1 MLYLARSLSRLHF
14 SSLMAVYAESNRENG
29 REAWPEEPEMRQI
42 QLAEE
47 EFYRYLSQVFFKTPG
62 AICAVW
68 EESGRYVSA
77 LRLEP
82 YRDGLL
88 LEALETDPGQRRRGY
103 AAGLIEAV
111 QTYLGEGGKLYSH
124 VDKRN
129 IPSLKT
135 HEKCGF
141 RRVADFAVCVDGSV
155 NQKMYTLCWDD
166 KTSV

>member
-1 MLYLARSLSRLHF
+1 MLYLARSLSQLHF
-14 SSLMAVYAESNRENG
+14 GSLMAVYADANRENG

-82 YRDGLL
+82 
-88 LEALETDPGQRRRGY
+88 
-103 AAGLIEAV
+103 
-111 QTYLGEGGKLYSH
+111 
-124 VDKRN
+124 
-129 IPSLKT
+129 
-135 HEKCGF
+135 
-141 RRVADFAVCVDGSV
+141 
-155 NQKMYTLCWDD
+155 
-166 KTSV
+166 

>member
-1 MLYLARSLSRLHF
+1 
-14 SSLMAVYAESNRENG
+14 
-29 REAWPEEPEMRQI
+29 MRQI

-88 LEALETDPGQRRRGY
+88 LEALDSQTKLRRRGY
-103 AAGLIEAV
+103 AGGLIEAV
-111 QTYLGEGGKLYSH
+111 QTYLGSS
-124 VDKRN
+124 
-129 IPSLKT
+129 IPTWTNETCHL
-135 HEKCGF
+135 
-141 RRVADFAVCVDGSV
+141 
-155 NQKMYTLCWDD
+155 
-166 KTSV
+166 

>member
-1 MLYLARSLSRLHF
+1 MLYLARSLSQLHF
-14 SSLMAVYAESNRENG
+14 GSLMAVYADANRENG

-88 LEALETDPGQRRRGY
+88 LEALETAPEQRRKGF
-103 AAGLIEAV
+103 AAAL
-111 QTYLGEGGKLYSH
+111 TLSPCRSSSF
-124 VDKRN
+124 D
-129 IPSLKT
+129 SL
-135 HEKCGF
+135 
-141 RRVADFAVCVDGSV
+141 
-155 NQKMYTLCWDD
+155 Q
-166 KTSV
+166 